1 MVQDMRK
8 EEGDLCEKDGKGEN
22 YKGRRL
28 RKKSKDDSNHETQW
42 RWGGGRRCVRSQGGK
57 GSKSQN
63 GAA

>member
-8 EEGDLCEKDGKGEN
+8 EEGDLCEKDGKEEN

-42 RWGGGRRCVRSQGGK
+42 WGVGGGDV
-57 GSKSQN
+57 
-63 GAA
+63 